1 MITKAEIAKY
11 IDHTILKPDATK
23 AEITQVCDE
32 AKQYGFASVCVNS
45 SNIAHVAKEL
55 EGSDVAPCC
64 VVGFPLGAMAL
75 GAKAHEAKLAVSLG
89 AKEIDMVMNI
99 GAAKDKNWALVAEDI
114 EDVMLAVNEDTIVKL
129 ILETC
134 LLTDDEICMASA
146 IGKTAEVDFIKTST
160 GFSHRGARAGD
171 IRLIRAEIGPEM
183 GIKASGGI
191 RTYEDAMDMIKAGAT
206 RIGASSSV
214 AIVT

>member
-1 MITKAEIAKY
+1 MAKY

-23 AEITQVCDE
+23 AEVIKVCDE
-32 AKQYGFASVCVNS
+32 AKKYGFASVCVNPTH
-45 SNIAHVAKEL
+45 IALVAKEL
-55 EGSDVAPCC
+55 EGTDVAPCC
-64 VVGFPLGAMAL
+64 VVGFPLGASLL
-75 GAKAHEAKLAVSLG
+75 GVKAYEAKLAVEKG

-114 EDVMLAVNEDTIVKL
+114 EDVKLAVNDDTIIKL

-134 LLTDDEICMASA
+134 LLTDDEISMASA

-160 GFSHRGARAGD
+160 GFSGHGAKAGD
-171 IRLIRAEIGPEM
+171 IRLIRSVVGPEM

-191 RTYEDAMDMIKAGAT
+191 RTYEDATDMVEAGAT

-214 AIVT
+214 AIVS